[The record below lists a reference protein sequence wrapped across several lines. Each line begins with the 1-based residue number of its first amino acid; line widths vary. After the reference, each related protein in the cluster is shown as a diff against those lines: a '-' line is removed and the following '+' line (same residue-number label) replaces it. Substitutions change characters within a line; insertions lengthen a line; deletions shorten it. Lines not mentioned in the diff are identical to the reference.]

1 MTVLSTDGLRFEG
14 TLFPD
19 PDPDGTIFNQG
30 STTVRYALARSQI
43 TSISE
48 TRTDDATGSGTIVT
62 VCLIWF
68 GNNNVVVA
76 DSFDDLIALWTAP

>member
-1 MTVLSTDGLRFEG
+1 MATVLSADGLRIEG

-19 PDPDGTIFNQG
+19 PDPDGTIWGNG
-30 STTVRYALARSQI
+30 STTMRYSLARSQI
-43 TSISE
+43 TSIWES
-48 TRTDDATGSGTIVT
+48 RQDDATGTGTAAP

-76 DSFDDLIALWTAP
+76 DDYDDLIALWTA

>member
-19 PDPDGTIFNQG
+19 PDPDGTIFGNG
-30 STTVRYALARSQI
+30 STTVRYALDRSQI

-48 TRTDDATGSGTIVT
+48 ARYDDATGTGNIAL

-68 GNNNVVVA
+68 GISNVVVA
-76 DSFDDLIALWTAP
+76 DDFDDLIALWIAP